1 MKPIAV
7 ILCFLALV
15 GCGGKD
21 SPKPP
26 SSALLVF
33 PQKNSECTTGQ
44 DVAGTNTSTVEFRW
58 QTSDHTETYELRATN
73 ININTTQTIV
83 VSGTSAKLSIQKGAP
98 YSWLVVSKNSKVPE
112 SARSETWRFFNAGV
126 ETTHPPFPAEVIS
139 PKTGSN
145 ISRDINNEVLLE
157 WEGADVDN
165 DLEGYEV
172 YFSTENPPTTLI
184 STLTSGKSDLK
195 VSVEANTVYYWRILT
210 RDREGN
216 TATNSISEF
225 KVR

>member
-1 MKPIAV
+1 MKPITI
-7 ILCFLALV
+7 ILCFLALT

-33 PQKNSECTTGQ
+33 PQKNSECNTGLN
-44 DVAGTNTSTVEFRW
+44 VAGTNTSTVEFRW
-58 QTSDHTETYELRATN
+58 QGADHTESYELRATN
-73 ININTTQTIV
+73 LNTNTTQTIV
-83 VSGTSAKLSIQKGAP
+83 VSGTSANLTIEKGTP
-98 YSWLVVSKNSKVPE
+98 YSWLVVSKNTKVPE
-112 SARSETWRFFNAGV
+112 TARSETWQFFNAGA
-126 ETTHPPFPAEVIS
+126 ETTHPPFPAAVIS

-145 ISRDINNEVLLE
+145 IARDINNEVLLD

-172 YFSTENPPTTLI
+172 YFSTETPPTTLI
-184 STLTSGKSDLK
+184 GTLTSGQSSLK
-195 VSVEANTVYYWRILT
+195 VSVAANTVYYWRIIT
-210 RDREGN
+210 MDREGN
-216 TATNSISEF
+216 TATNTISEF

>member
-1 MKPIAV
+1 MKPIA
-7 ILCFLALV
+7 IFLCFLAIV

-26 SSALLVF
+26 LPSILVF

-44 DVAGTNTSTVEFRW
+44 DVTGTNTSLVEFRW
-58 QTSDHTETYELRATN
+58 QTSDHTETYEVRATN
-73 ININTTQTIV
+73 LNSNTTQNIV
-83 VSGTSAKLSIQKGAP
+83 VKGTSAKLPIVKGAP
-98 YSWLVVSKNSKVPE
+98 YSWFVVSKNTKVSE
-112 SARSETWRFFNAGV
+112 SARSETWRFYNAGV
-126 ETTHPPFPAEVIS
+126 ETTYAPFPAEVIS

-145 ISRDINNEVLLE
+145 ISKDINNEVLLD
-157 WEGADVDN
+157 WVGADVDN
-165 DLEGYEV
+165 DLEGYDV
-172 YFSTENPPTTLI
+172 YFSTETPPTALI
-184 STLTSGKSDLK
+184 ASLTSGKSDHK
-195 VSVEANTVYYWRILT
+195 VSVVANTVYYWRIVT

>member
-1 MKPIAV
+1 MKPIAL

-26 SSALLVF
+26 LSALLVY
-33 PQKNSECTTGQ
+33 PQKNSECTTGIN
-44 DVAGTNTSTVEFRW
+44 VTGTNNSKVEFRW
-58 QTSDHTETYELRATN
+58 QASDHT
-73 ININTTQTIV
+73 TQSIV
-83 VSGTSAKLSIQKGAP
+83 VGGTSANLNIERGAP
-98 YSWLVVSKNSKVPE
+98 YSWLVVSKNTEVPQ
-112 SARSETWRFFNAGV
+112 SARSESWRFFNAGV
-126 ETTHPPFPAEVIS
+126 ETTHAPFPAEVIS

-145 ISRDINNEVLLE
+145 IARDINNEVLLE

-195 VSVEANTVYYWRILT
+195 VSVEANTVYYWRIIT
-210 RDREGN
+210 MDREGN

-225 KVR
+225 RVR

>member
-1 MKPIAV
+1 MKPITI

-26 SSALLVF
+26 LSAQLVF
-33 PQKNSECTTGQ
+33 PEKNSECTTGIN
-44 DVAGTNTSTVEFRW
+44 VTGTNNSTVQFRW
-58 QTSDHTETYELRATN
+58 QASDHTESYELRATN
-73 ININTTQTIV
+73 LNTNTTQTIV
-83 VSGTSAKLSIQKGAP
+83 VSGTSANLNIERGAP
-98 YSWLVVSKNSKVPE
+98 YSWLVVSKNTEVSE
-112 SARSETWRFFNAGV
+112 TARSETWRFFNAGV
-126 ETTHPPFPAEVIS
+126 ETTHAPFPAEVIA

-145 ISRDINNEVLLE
+145 IARDINNEVLLE

-172 YFSTENPPTTLI
+172 YFSTETPPTTLI

-195 VSVEANTVYYWRILT
+195 VSVEANTVYYWRIVT
-210 RDREGN
+210 MDREGN